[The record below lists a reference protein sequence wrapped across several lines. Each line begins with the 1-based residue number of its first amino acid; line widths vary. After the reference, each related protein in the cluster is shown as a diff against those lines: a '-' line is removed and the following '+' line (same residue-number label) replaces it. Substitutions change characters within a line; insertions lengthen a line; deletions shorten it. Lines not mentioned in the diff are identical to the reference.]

1 METADIS
8 YDAKKTI
15 RKIGMNVGLASGRVS
30 SIFTGPVPKNAL
42 SSLSDRA
49 NRFSEENISENAKT
63 KWNSIK

>member
-15 RKIGMNVGLASGRVS
+15 RKIGMNIGLVSGRVS

-49 NRFSEENISENAKT
+49 NRFSE
-63 KWNSIK
+63 